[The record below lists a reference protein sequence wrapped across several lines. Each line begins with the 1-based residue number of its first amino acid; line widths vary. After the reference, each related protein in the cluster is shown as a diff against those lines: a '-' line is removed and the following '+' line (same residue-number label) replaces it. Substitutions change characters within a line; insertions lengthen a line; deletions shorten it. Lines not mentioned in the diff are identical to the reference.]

1 MSRPANYERRFCP
14 SERRIARAWLIEQR
28 SRATCAQ
35 GRMWGFQRDG
45 IRAGIHEQRPQS
57 PYVQD
62 RTWGFQPDGLLVE
75 RGCSAIFAF
84 ETR

>member
-1 MSRPANYERRFCP
+1 
-14 SERRIARAWLIEQR
+14 
-28 SRATCAQ
+28 
-35 GRMWGFQRDG
+35 MWGFQRDG

-57 PYVQD
+57 PCVQD